1 VDRLLGSY
9 RFAVDSK
16 GRISIPAPFRRILF
30 PQPGLSGTLTRGLD
44 NCVALYPP
52 DRWEEEVRQAT
63 DLPFT
68 VGNVRLF
75 AREMAFHA
83 KPCTVDSQGRIIL
96 PKELRDWARIDKVA
110 LVLGVF
116 SHIEIFN
123 PEVYE
128 AYRSGSGMTYERAAE
143 ELYKLRAGSR
153 PNDAG

>member
-1 VDRLLGSY
+1 V
-9 RFAVDSK
+9 
-16 GRISIPAPFRRILF
+16 LF
-30 PQPGLSGTLTRGLD
+30 PQPGLSGTLTRGYE
-44 NCVALYPP
+44 NCIALYPP
-52 DRWEEEVRQAT
+52 DKWEEEAQQTA

-83 KPCTVDSQGRIIL
+83 KPGTIDGQGRIIL
-96 PKELRDWARIDKVA
+96 PKELRDWARIDKEA

-116 SHIEIFN
+116 THIEIFN

-143 ELYKLRAGSR
+143 ELHKLRTSLR
-153 PNDAG
+153 PHDDR

>member
-1 VDRLLGSY
+1 VERLLGSY
-9 RFAVDSK
+9 RFSVDPK
-16 GRISIPAPFRRILF
+16 GRVSIPAPFRKILF
-30 PQPGLSGTLTRGLD
+30 PQPGRTGTLTRGYE
-44 NCVALYPP
+44 NCIALYPP
-52 DRWEEEVRQAT
+52 DRWEEQEKQLA

-83 KPCTVDSQGRIIL
+83 RPCTVDGQGRILL
-96 PKELRDWARIDKVA
+96 PKELREWARIGADA

-116 SHIEIFN
+116 RHIEIFN

-143 ELYKLRAGSR
+143 ELYKLRSGSR
-153 PNDAG
+153 PNDDR